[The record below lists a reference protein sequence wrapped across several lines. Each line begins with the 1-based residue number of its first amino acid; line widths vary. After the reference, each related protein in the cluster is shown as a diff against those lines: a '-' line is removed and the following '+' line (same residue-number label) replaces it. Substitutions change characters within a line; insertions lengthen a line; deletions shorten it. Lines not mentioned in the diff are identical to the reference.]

1 MATSSLLRFFLPP
14 PLFPVPAM
22 ASTSTTS
29 TPLVAALACITLE
42 DPDEEATG
50 GEDTVAKE
58 LGGKTN
64 PRLMSESVRS
74 ASLLLIW
81 FFFELLRDNK
91 DNPKEAKLEELLSLL
106 SVRLNCF

>member
-1 MATSSLLRFFLPP
+1 
-14 PLFPVPAM
+14 M

-29 TPLVAALACITLE
+29 TPLVAALAP
-42 DPDEEATG
+42 DDDEEDDAVG

>member
-1 MATSSLLRFFLPP
+1 
-14 PLFPVPAM
+14 M

-29 TPLVAALACITLE
+29 TPLVAALA
-42 DPDEEATG
+42 PDEDDAAAG

-106 SVRLNCF
+106 SVRLNCFWKKNAVQHVSNFCLHKKNVDKN